1 MMHRG
6 VQIRL
11 AAFVALAV
19 VGMSYVGASYLGVVD
34 AILGR
39 GATVTV
45 SLPYTGGVYVG
56 SEVDYRGVQVGKVQD
71 IVVTRAGA
79 DVIVAL
85 DEEARVPRSSRVE
98 VASVSAVG
106 EQYLNFVPES
116 SAGPYFGD
124 GDRVSAP
131 ASALPPSTDDL
142 LANIDSFT
150 RSIDAEDLNTVVT
163 ELGDLFHGNAENL
176 RIIIDSGTQFVD
188 QATQHQDAT
197 IKLLESGGSVLET
210 QQDHS
215 DDIRDFADGLAEVT
229 EALNDSDDDVQD
241 LLEDGPGAITE
252 VDALVSD
259 LRRVL
264 PPFLLPLI
272 ELNQVINPR
281 LDGIGQVLAI
291 LPIVV
296 KNGLFFGTPGD
307 GYGHI
312 SMLFDYTTPACAKGY
327 LPPSMWPSP
336 LDLREHP
343 LYRVKCSDP
352 RAQPGYDGADAIM
365 QRGVNMAPTI
375 DDSKPLY
382 QVKPYGRS
390 TPKDPDGVPA
400 VPGSGGAASATSS
413 ADAKVPSGLRS
424 IVGQDGWEDMFVGG
438 AGD

>member
-1 MMHRG
+1 MMQRG
-6 VQIRL
+6 VRIRL
-11 AAFVALAV
+11 VAFVALAA
-19 VGMSYVGASYLGVVD
+19 VGIFYVGASYLGVVD
-34 AILGR
+34 AALGR

-45 SLPYTGGVYVG
+45 SLPATGGVYVG

-71 IVVTRAGA
+71 IVVTRKGA
-79 DVIVAL
+79 DVIVSL
-85 DEEARVPRSSRVE
+85 EDDARIPRSSRIE

-106 EQYLNFVPES
+106 EQYLNFVPQS
-116 SAGPYFGD
+116 SAGPFLGD
-124 GDRVSAP
+124 GDQVSAT

-176 RIIIDSGTQFVD
+176 RILIDSGTQFVD

-197 IKLLESGGSVLET
+197 IQLLERGGSVLET
-210 QQDHS
+210 QQDHD
-215 DDIRDFADGLAEVT
+215 DDIRDFAYGLADVT
-229 EALNDSDDDVQD
+229 EALKDSYDDVQD
-241 LLEDGPGAITE
+241 LLDDGPGAITE
-252 VDALVSD
+252 VDALVTD

-327 LPPSMWPSP
+327 VPPSMWPSP
-336 LDLREHP
+336 LDVREHT

-352 RAQPGYDGADAIM
+352 RAQPDYEGADAIM

-375 DDSKPLY
+375 DDSAPLY
-382 QVKPYGRS
+382 QVEPYGRS
-390 TPKDPDGVPA
+390 TPKDPDGVPE
-400 VPGSGGAASATSS
+400 VPGSGGAASGTSAT
-413 ADAKVPSGLRS
+413 DAQVPSGLRS